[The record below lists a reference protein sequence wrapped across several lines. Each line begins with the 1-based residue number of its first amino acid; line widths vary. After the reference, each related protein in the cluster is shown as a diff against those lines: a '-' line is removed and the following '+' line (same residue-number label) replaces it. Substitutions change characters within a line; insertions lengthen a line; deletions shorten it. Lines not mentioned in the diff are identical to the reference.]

1 MISAKSRRWLVCR
14 DESVAAQGQEK
25 QQQERGVLPEPL
37 HTDDSTTAMEAENV
51 TGCKVD
57 RNEWNLTTFLILR
70 LWAWL
75 SGLDLLLNAFPV
87 NSFHLSAYGSL
98 YTLDS
103 CSSLGI
109 VHRITPGSSR
119 T

>member
-1 MISAKSRRWLVCR
+1 M
-14 DESVAAQGQEK
+14 
-25 QQQERGVLPEPL
+25 EP
-37 HTDDSTTAMEAENV
+37 DD
-51 TGCKVD
+51 
-57 RNEWNLTTFLILR
+57 FLDLAS
-70 LWAWL
+70 LGWL